1 MDQDVSKT
9 DDEEMWKDVEKLGKR
24 FQSKGK
30 QCIFLAVGENGDD
43 VQSWCTEAG
52 VQFITQYPKW
62 TSMFQDFCSYYQTS
76 ACTKK
81 GDKPILDQLQLIS
94 NRGNERTKNDKMPNT
109 ENTVGSV
116 ITSHDQTEDQLLT
129 LKSKQESTNS
139 DNANGSMD
147 VFVGQDSDNLVTIGD
162 GQERTDT
169 ENVNKSIVA
178 FVGKET
184 DHLVTTLN
192 GQERTDTMSDTN
204 EMECGNDVE
213 DDDTDD
219 YTVNDDFDTDT
230 NVINP
235 SSQSSAT
242 GKISEK
248 VTETKKSADI
258 LKFRNSPRLR
268 QSSKTGHKKTSNNK
282 NNPIVHN
289 IRTRGSTKV
298 NLSEIKDCPKRSRGQ
313 IEDKIPKS
321 LTSCVVKLE
330 NLSDGTLKNG
340 EGVDKICE
348 NLSVSK
354 RRKRSKDGIEKSL
367 NDAENELQVNNSF
380 SIRARK
386 TAVNK
391 KDQIKTLTNEF
402 TDMCS
407 TRARKSAVNKQE
419 QMNIIPNEDLN
430 EYLNRKE
437 YICGVCS
444 NESSNSFSY
453 YNHVKNHR
461 NYQLCKVCDVMIPS
475 GYETMEK
482 HRKEVHSDDL
492 FFKCPK
498 CNKKFK
504 SKLQLKTH
512 FPSHDSDVKSLDR
525 DASLSD
531 NSKVMVM
538 SKEQERLSKMHPDL
552 QEITKYLNRTEYT
565 CSLCSH
571 EYNNSVSYYNHI
583 RSHKDHQLCKVCDM
597 MIPYGAERMEKHR
610 KEIHGDDFF
619 FKCPDCDR
627 KYKSKLGLKTHFI
640 VHHADQSA
648 RFTCRICK
656 AVYGNAS
663 MLKRHEKIH
672 TFEHSCF
679 ICQEK
684 IETNLKLKEHML
696 EAHSFHFCVTC
707 SLYFVDS
714 LELEEHEQTHFNSNS
729 SDDDDPATNSTSFE
743 ESSSSMPLLE
753 KENVSSEMEPVET
766 ASNHSNIQAVD
777 VDKEK
782 MSAEAA
788 DTDTV
793 ASLIIDLTPECSE
806 VTMVT
811 SDMPDI
817 SVDENNTAY
826 DGVGQ
831 IQQKFNNFDKK
842 CKFCGKRF
850 KHGNALVRHVK
861 LHNNKANFTCVHC
874 GQVCKTDET
883 YKRHLL
889 VHLPNEEK
897 PQHCEKCGK
906 GFATYSALKIHSYT
920 HFDKNHFMCEFCGK
934 GYRDPKML
942 KIHRRTHTGEYPYH
956 CTMCDKK
963 FRSWDLLDMHKI
975 THKSQPDVMCDVCG
989 KTFSHRIRL
998 AAHRKRHTD
1007 EKKHKCTLCV
1017 KLFKS
1022 QYNLQQHCISMH
1034 IEYAKSRGWKMH
1046 ECKDCGR
1053 LLATK
1058 ERFRRHVRI
1067 HTGERP
1073 FGCEICAKR
1082 FAENGNLKAHMKIH
1096 NDDKQF
1102 QCTYCSKKFIHNR
1115 TLRKHLLIHEKPVQE
1130 DTFVNRSR
1138 YTPDELLA
1146 ISIVADSNNY
1156 VLQNNPS
1163 IPGQQ
1168 TVTET
1173 RSYNLELNKKLE
1185 QKTHAAVQ
1193 SEDKLVIQHAQQV
1206 DIPVEAIQTN
1216 DSGLRD
1222 KIRLMYN

>member
-81 GDKPILDQLQLIS
+81 GDKPILDQLGLIS
-94 NRGNERTKNDKMPNT
+94 NSGNERTKNDKMPNT
-109 ENTVGSV
+109 ENTVGSM

-147 VFVGQDSDNLVTIGD
+147 VFVSQDSDNLVTIGD

-169 ENVNKSIVA
+169 ENVNKSMVA

-184 DHLVTTLN
+184 DHLVTNLN

-230 NVINP
+230 NMINP
-235 SSQSSAT
+235 SS
-242 GKISEK
+242 KISEK

-258 LKFRNSPRLR
+258 LNFRNSPRLR
-268 QSSKTGHKKTSNNK
+268 QSSKTGPKKTSNNR

-289 IRTRGSTKV
+289 IRTRGSIKV
-298 NLSEIKDCPKRSRGQ
+298 KLSEIKDCPNRSRGQ
-313 IEDKIPKS
+313 IKVKFPKS

-348 NLSVSK
+348 NLSISK
-354 RRKRSKDGIEKSL
+354 RMKRSKDGIEKSL
-367 NDAENELQVNNSF
+367 NDTENELQVNNSF
-380 SIRARK
+380 SMRARK

-391 KDQIKTLTNEF
+391 KDQIKTLTNEV

-419 QMNIIPNEDLN
+419 QINIIPNEVEDLN

-461 NYQLCKVCDVMIPS
+461 TYQLCKVCDVMIPS

-512 FPSHDSDVKSLDR
+512 FPSHDSDVKSPER

-531 NSKVMVM
+531 SSKVTVM

-565 CSLCSH
+565 CSLCSN

-597 MIPYGAERMEKHR
+597 MIPYGAERLEKHR

-729 SDDDDPATNSTSFE
+729 SDDNDEPTTNSTSFD
-743 ESSSSMPLLE
+743 ESSSCMPLLE
-753 KENVSSEMEPVET
+753 KENVSSEMEPVGN

-782 MSAEAA
+782 MSAESV

-793 ASLIIDLTPECSE
+793 ESLIIDLTPECSE

-817 SVDENNTAY
+817 SVDEINTTD

-942 KIHRRTHTGEYPYH
+942 KIHRRKHT
-956 CTMCDKK
+956 
-963 FRSWDLLDMHKI
+963 
-975 THKSQPDVMCDVCG
+975 
-989 KTFSHRIRL
+989 
-998 AAHRKRHTD
+998 
-1007 EKKHKCTLCV
+1007 
-1017 KLFKS
+1017 
-1022 QYNLQQHCISMH
+1022 
-1034 IEYAKSRGWKMH
+1034 EYAKSRGWKMH

-1073 FGCEICAKR
+1073 FGCEICGKR

-1102 QCTYCSKKFIHNR
+1102 ECTYCSKKFIHNR
-1115 TLRKHLLIHEKPVQE
+1115 TLRKHRLIHEKPVQE
-1130 DTFVNRSR
+1130 DPLVNRSQ

-1156 VLQNNPS
+1156 IIQNDQS
-1163 IPGQQ
+1163 IPLAGQQ

-1173 RSYNLELNKKLE
+1173 RGYNLELHKKLE
-1185 QKTHAAVQ
+1185 QKTHASDQ
-1193 SEDKLVIQHAQQV
+1193 SGDKLVIHQAQQV
-1206 DIPVEAIQTN
+1206 DIPVEAIQSN